1 MKLKRIVS
9 PIICITML
17 LIFSTSGYVQNNENQ
32 NDEQNAPISFNQLG
46 IDSKLEEA
54 EKSGHRYAY
63 CYVDGTKYVSKNCN
77 VTHSGGSNKWYFTE
91 YEGIGATRSLS
102 TKIEIDKKYWNM
114 EDNSTVAVTIF
125 YYDLG
130 DSLYRIY
137 AYGDDW
143 NDFALRG
150 YLRGTCEKRWKT
162 QTYYWDDFK
171 NNIKENCDLNIASS
185 FKNENVG
192 IGGIFIE
199 ENRKEYGLDVTP
211 ENGYYGRIFSYG
223 ESDYMNFVC
232 NNSNN
237 SKVSSEI
244 TYTVKNNEGRILKT
258 GRTERFDVE
267 AGKEKEIQF
276 ETGVKDCGTYTI
288 TYGVKSI
295 TSEGTEEE
303 YERTRKFSIS
313 QTLSEGEKRS
323 DLLGMCYNF
332 AVLNNNTKR
341 DSSINQLL
349 RFGIGSVRNDERW
362 RMAELTEGVFT
373 DEETTSRNRS
383 QLIDNG
389 IEYMGIAY
397 SCPDFYNNNQGGGYY
412 PDTEEALN
420 AFKNYIK
427 YLADKGIGYIEV
439 FNEPNHPSYMT
450 SGIGPSGVVKYCKAA
465 REGVNASNHPETK
478 LVAGS
483 TAGFSRDF
491 LDPFIKEGG
500 MRYVDYLSYHPY
512 QYPNFSV
519 SKLIK
524 QAEQMQKLMVE
535 TDGVAKPIILSE
547 MGWSTAEDQATT
559 GHGIPEEKRRQYVPV
574 MYISAQASQ
583 KFETINYYCYNNIG
597 TRLEEREDRFGLI
610 EFPDGIN
617 SGAASDTFIGL
628 TAYADFLADG
638 TINRSIIKDN
648 YCTAA
653 YEFKRPN
660 KENIAAIFS
669 TNGSETLAL
678 NLGCESVRVYDMYGN
693 DKGVLKSNDGIYSF
707 DLADE
712 VFYIEGNFKS
722 FEESNVKISQNSVNI
737 TALQN
742 DGFTLT
748 YKNTANK
755 DLNVEIDCDE
765 KIFRVG
771 EQKRNSDGE
780 IQVTMY
786 VSPGVDGLHHLDV
799 KITDGDDMVYYNTT
813 AVTIGSK
820 AIAAKFD
827 TVQTSNV
834 DSSRWEIEA
843 YISNLSNINMVSG
856 ECELLEPNEF
866 KGGKRVFYD
875 IQPNETRTLRLA
887 LPELIIKR
895 PEKVKIRIKLDNG
908 YDETFEQ
915 KVDFTAAE
923 YADDKPVLDGI
934 ISPGEWKGSLL
945 GENRQEC
952 ARTLIENQPWS
963 GIDDLSF
970 NLRYMWDED
979 NLYMLTKV
987 RDDVFWQEEEPDTM
1001 WSGDSVQ
1008 LAILEDNRSSI
1019 EASSLSFTELTIAKT
1034 KGVETIYRHSGAS
1047 GQKVG
1052 EVKNFEGKIGRSN
1065 GYTIYEFKIP
1075 WNEILK
1081 DGHKAK
1087 KGDIYCSSMLVNDN
1101 DGRGRKSYM
1110 FYNDGIGGSKNAAL
1124 FGKLEL
1130 K

>member
-1 MKLKRIVS
+1 MRLEKIYKRVLSGIW
-9 PIICITML
+9 IITMFVSSLTGISTNATEGKTDGGTQILKHIDFDYLKDKEPVGDNSTIGAIKPKSEEFKKFGIRTNYTPGARDIAVGTAWNRKDVNNFVFEIQAAKKAYSGTDTVATFELDNAVNSGVVVYSTQYKSHPVETSKPDNNFL
-17 LIFSTSGYVQNNENQ
+17 LWFGNSSGKEAVVFRAAKNFGRSKAVDGSWSYEDVLVDGNPVPVQQSKWYQVDIVVDFNTNKVSLYIDGQKVDERAKYTNLSDIKSINMQVVRDDEYYLCSRIADIKITQYDSTESMGELGTANTAMRDDNDGENSADTATGIAVRYDRSISNYTEITKDDIEVYESFSNTPLTVTSVDSTAGNMLITAENLNPNREYLIKYKKPLITAIDGKSHSEVTATANALRVMSAAAKRVRVIDSNDNEVFAYGKIPYDVKSIIIEGNKKS
-32 NDEQNAPISFNQLG
+32 DASTLGEVALKKGTETVATASVDADSKIATISFTDGLVQGSSYTLTMFGEEFDFSIKVSEGFEIVYLG
-46 IDSKLEEA
+46 LKSKLEEA

-171 NNIKENCDLNIASS
+171 NNIKENCDLNIASL

-373 DEETTSRNRS
+373 DDETTSRNRS

-397 SCPDFYNNNQGGGYY
+397 SCPGFYNNNQGGGYY

-439 FNEPNHPSYMT
+439 FNEPNHSSYMT
-450 SGIGPSGVVKYCKAA
+450 SGIGPSGVVKYCNAA

-500 MRYVDYLSYHPY
+500 MKYVDYLSYHPY
-512 QYPNFSV
+512 QYPNFSA
-519 SKLIK
+519 SKLIR
-524 QAEQMQKLMVE
+524 QAEQMQELMVE

-617 SGAASDTFIGL
+617 SG
-628 TAYADFLADG
+628 
-638 TINRSIIKDN
+638 
-648 YCTAA
+648 
-653 YEFKRPN
+653 
-660 KENIAAIFS
+660 
-669 TNGSETLAL
+669 
-678 NLGCESVRVYDMYGN
+678 VR
-693 DKGVLKSNDGIYSF
+693 
-707 DLADE
+707 
-712 VFYIEGNFKS
+712 
-722 FEESNVKISQNSVNI
+722 
-737 TALQN
+737 
-742 DGFTLT
+742 
-748 YKNTANK
+748 
-755 DLNVEIDCDE
+755 
-765 KIFRVG
+765 
-771 EQKRNSDGE
+771 
-780 IQVTMY
+780 
-786 VSPGVDGLHHLDV
+786 
-799 KITDGDDMVYYNTT
+799 
-813 AVTIGSK
+813 
-820 AIAAKFD
+820 
-827 TVQTSNV
+827 
-834 DSSRWEIEA
+834 W
-843 YISNLSNINMVSG
+843 
-856 ECELLEPNEF
+856 
-866 KGGKRVFYD
+866 
-875 IQPNETRTLRLA
+875 
-887 LPELIIKR
+887 
-895 PEKVKIRIKLDNG
+895 
-908 YDETFEQ
+908 
-915 KVDFTAAE
+915 
-923 YADDKPVLDGI
+923 
-934 ISPGEWKGSLL
+934 
-945 GENRQEC
+945 
-952 ARTLIENQPWS
+952 
-963 GIDDLSF
+963 
-970 NLRYMWDED
+970 
-979 NLYMLTKV
+979 
-987 RDDVFWQEEEPDTM
+987 
-1001 WSGDSVQ
+1001 
-1008 LAILEDNRSSI
+1008 
-1019 EASSLSFTELTIAKT
+1019 
-1034 KGVETIYRHSGAS
+1034 
-1047 GQKVG
+1047 
-1052 EVKNFEGKIGRSN
+1052 
-1065 GYTIYEFKIP
+1065 
-1075 WNEILK
+1075 
-1081 DGHKAK
+1081 
-1087 KGDIYCSSMLVNDN
+1087 
-1101 DGRGRKSYM
+1101 
-1110 FYNDGIGGSKNAAL
+1110 
-1124 FGKLEL
+1124 
-1130 K
+1130 